1 MPGFVYI
8 LCTITSLASSLLLFR
23 AMGRNASRLLF
34 WSALCFLG
42 MAINNLMLYVDLM
55 VGPSMDLSLME
66 DGVSVVSSLLL
77 AYGLI
82 WDAT

>member
-1 MPGFVYI
+1 M
-8 LCTITSLASSLLLFR
+8 ITSLASSVLLFR
-23 AMGRNASRLLF
+23 ALRRNSSKLLF

-42 MAINNLMLYVDLM
+42 MAANNLMLYIDLM
-55 VGPSMDLSLME
+55 VGPNMDLSLLD

-77 AYGLI
+77 VYGLI